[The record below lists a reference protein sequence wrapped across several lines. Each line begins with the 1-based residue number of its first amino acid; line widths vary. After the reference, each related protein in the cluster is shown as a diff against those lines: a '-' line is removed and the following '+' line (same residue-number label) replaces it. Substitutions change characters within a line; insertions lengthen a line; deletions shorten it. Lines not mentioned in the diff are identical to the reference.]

1 MVVNLSEFRSMKNKS
16 TEVADKV
23 VNSAE
28 VGEVVVPQVEVSKS
42 NFNHSVFDSL
52 DNVISEYIRELKAYN
67 KSETTINARYHAI
80 KKIFLQLDV
89 KTISDLKIFEDYLT
103 FTKYVEIC
111 KNNGIKKSSININR
125 SHLID
130 FIKFCVRHKLLTKN
144 IVKDTNRFSVQFEH
158 TKYLPKE
165 EIQVILDYL
174 KDELEKAKANPKTY
188 KATLK
193 KLTIRYY
200 TILLLA
206 TTGIRANEC
215 ISIRMSDV
223 NIDSGS
229 IDIRGKGYE
238 GEVSRKVYLP
248 SNIKEAFI
256 EYLSCDLFESDREYL
271 FPALR
276 GYKNSITTQT
286 INVWLNEVGDELGL
300 KLHPH
305 LFRHSY
311 ATNKIQSN
319 PNSLETI
326 SKVLG
331 HKSST
336 ITSKYY
342 IGENKEDIQSLMQ
355 IEDYK

>member
-16 TEVADKV
+16 TEVAEKV

-28 VGEVVVPQVEVSKS
+28 VGEVVVPQVEVSKN
-42 NFNHSVFDSL
+42 NFNGSVFDSL
-52 DNVISEYIRELKAYN
+52 DSVISEYIRELKAYN
-67 KSETTINARYHAI
+67 KSETTINIRYHSI
-80 KKIFLQLDV
+80 KKIFSQLNV
-89 KTISDLKIFEDYLT
+89 KTVDDLKIFEDYLT

-111 KNNGIKKSSININR
+111 KNNGIKKSSINVNR
-125 SHLID
+125 SRLID
-130 FIKFCVRHKLLTKN
+130 FVKFCVRHKLLTKN
-144 IVKDTNRFSVQFEH
+144 IIKDTNRFSVQQEH

-165 EIQVILDYL
+165 EIQIILDYL

-223 NIDSGS
+223 DIDSGS

-276 GYKNSITTQT
+276 GNKNSITTQT
-286 INVWLNEVGDELGL
+286 INLWLNEVGDELGL

>member
-1 MVVNLSEFRSMKNKS
+1 MVEYQGKEVILMACSSCNIKRCEHCYISYEGDRNPDDLKRLVS
-16 TEVADKV
+16 TLIDNYKV
-23 VNSAE
+23 YINGAE
-28 VGEVVVPQVEVSKS
+28 VLVNKEY
-42 NFNHSVFDSL
+42 FDS
-52 DNVISEYIRELKAYN
+52 Y
-67 KSETTINARYHAI
+67 
-80 KKIFLQLDV
+80 KIAHQNWML
-89 KTISDLKIFEDYLT
+89 TNGFEIYRNPD
-103 FTKYVEIC
+103 
-111 KNNGIKKSSININR
+111 
-125 SHLID
+125 
-130 FIKFCVRHKLLTKN
+130 
-144 IVKDTNRFSVQFEH
+144 
-158 TKYLPKE
+158 
-165 EIQVILDYL
+165 ILDYL